1 MSTFDDREK
10 GYEGAFAH
18 KETMGFALEAKTSKI
33 FGLWVADKL
42 GLEGEP
48 AELYAQDV
56 VAANLEEPGFDDV
69 IRKVK
74 KDMSEKAVEISD
86 ETLNAEMD
94 IALAK
99 AKELMDKE

>member
-1 MSTFDDREK
+1 MTTFDNREK

-18 KETMGFALEAKTSKI
+18 KETIGFALEAKASKI
-33 FGLWVADKL
+33 FGLLIAEKL

-74 KDMSEKAVEISD
+74 KDLREKGVEISD
-86 ETLNAEMD
+86 ETLNAELD

-99 AKELMDKE
+99 AKEIMDNG